1 MKLGAFALAAAVG
14 LTSAAA
20 FADDA
25 PAAAPTPAP
34 AASAASA
41 TPLQTRAPK
50 QLQLAPQNEGTPV
63 GYKLLAGAVVVAGAI
78 VYVKKKQK
86 GGVTKNTKKKSAI
99 DILARSS
106 IGVRNELL
114 VVDVE
119 GTRLLVGMTPGSM
132 NTLAVL
138 QTPEGVVGEESPF
151 MGEEKYMAPAE
162 LAAASMSDDL
172 PTAAQVQ
179 AAQAQMQRKRPS
191 LREQIDAEDAENEVE
206 ELEGRVRSLLSARN
220 KKAELPAVTTPKRVA
235 KTQPMSAA
243 SRVPGQAKGLLL
255 SMQDADV
262 TKLGDW

>member
-1 MKLGAFALAAAVG
+1 MALTASTA
-14 LTSAAA
+14 T
-20 FADDA
+20 ADDA
-25 PAAAPTPAP
+25 PAP
-34 AASAASA
+34 AAS
-41 TPLQTRAPK
+41 TPLPTRPAK
-50 QLQLAPQNEGTPV
+50 KLELAPQNESTPL

-86 GGVTKNTKKKSAI
+86 GVTKDTKRRSSI

-132 NTLAVL
+132 STLAVL

-151 MGEEKYMAPAE
+151 MGEEKYMADDEPAVK
-162 LAAASMSDDL
+162 L
-172 PTAAQVQ
+172 PARSAPTLRQQV
-179 AAQAQMQRKRPS
+179 
-191 LREQIDAEDAENEVE
+191 DAEDEVE
-206 ELEGRVRSLLSARN
+206 ELEGQVRSLLEARKN
-220 KKAELPAVTTPKRVA
+220 KARTAALPAPTPPPKK
-235 KTQPMSAA
+235 KTQPMSQSA
-243 SRVPGQAKGLLL
+243 RVPGQAKGLLL